1 MITMSFIRRLIDE
14 GGDDLTSRA
23 LKELLNH
30 ANNLEERNK
39 ELQSALGFYADENNW
54 GNQGPKHHR
63 RKFDVVDNGL
73 LARRA
78 LNLPSVRF
86 GNEPVIS
93 HVPLVQENS
102 QRLTLSS
109 SMSASGELALLLNN
123 DDEYELCNEQKEVLA
138 IVVNEDK
145 AMSGHFEMW
154 RHGKVAYF
162 GNMPEVQEYIA
173 NELKVVVHNPTYVV
187 SECRSDLNVYL
198 NSWGRKPEVKDFE
211 KALSDAARSQA
222 LPKRRILQDS
232 ELAYPAV
239 SSAWKTITE
248 EPDLSELHSHI
259 VESAGA
265 YDAALKN
272 AAYVLGRFYDGA
284 LPEASYAARHFI
296 APLME
301 LARETPFEI
310 PLTKDGL
317 GATIGQQWQAVI
329 SGFDDMVMNARGEHL
344 SSIEDAR
351 STPELT

>member
-102 QRLTLSS
+102 KRLTLSS
-109 SMSASGELALLLNN
+109 SMSASGELALLLNT
-123 DDEYELCNEQKEVLA
+123 DGEYELCNEQKEVLA
-138 IVVNEDK
+138 IVVNEES
-145 AMSGHFEMW
+145 AMSGHFELW

-173 NELKVVVHNPTYVV
+173 NELKVVVHNPTYLE
-187 SECRSDLNVYL
+187 SECRSDLIGL
-198 NSWGRKPEVKDFE
+198 LGSWCRQPEVKAFQN
-211 KALSDAARSQA
+211 ALSRAAHSQG
-222 LPKRRILQDS
+222 LPKRRILEDS

-239 SSAWKTITE
+239 FSAWKTITE
-248 EPDLSELHSHI
+248 DPDLSELHSRI

-272 AAYVLGRFYDGA
+272 AAFVLGRFYDGA
-284 LPEASYAARHFI
+284 LPEASHAARHFI
-296 APLME
+296 APLASI
-301 LARETPFEI
+301 LGGGTGEI
-310 PLTKDGL
+310 PLTKNGL

-344 SSIEDAR
+344 GPIEDAR